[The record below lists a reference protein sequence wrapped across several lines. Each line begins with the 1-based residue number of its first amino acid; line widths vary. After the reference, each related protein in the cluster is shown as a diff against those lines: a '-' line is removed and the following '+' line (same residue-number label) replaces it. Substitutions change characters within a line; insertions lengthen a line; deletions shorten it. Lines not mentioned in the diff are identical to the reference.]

1 MPLLVPYGNELI
13 RINPANNKIE
23 CSTNRGVNW
32 NYRYSRSYCGT
43 FRDLIPYGG
52 NLLALTDKGVYYS
65 NNKGASWIAKYT
77 GPYAKTFAALQDSG
91 RELLATTIDGHLY
104 CSTNEGASWI
114 RRK

>member
-1 MPLLVPYGNELI
+1 MDYLH
-13 RINPANNKIE
+13 
-23 CSTNRGVNW
+23 
-32 NYRYSRSYCGT
+32 YCILGKK
-43 FRDLIPYGG
+43 D
-52 NLLALTDKGVYYS
+52 YS